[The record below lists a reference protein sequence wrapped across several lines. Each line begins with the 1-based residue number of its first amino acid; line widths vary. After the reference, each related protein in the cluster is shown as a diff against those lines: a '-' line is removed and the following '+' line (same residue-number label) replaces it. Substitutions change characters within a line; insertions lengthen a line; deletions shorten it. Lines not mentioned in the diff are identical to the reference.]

1 MLLKD
6 LVLNGLEPFE
16 SYKLQYTYYKG
27 SVKEIILTKEL
38 YEKLANNTI
47 DNFYLDIEKNTLQP
61 YISIKLKDN

>member
-27 SVKEIILTKEL
+27 SVKEITLTKEL
-38 YEKLANNTI
+38 FEKLADKEV
-47 DNFYLDIEKNTLQP
+47 DNFYLDIEKNTLKP

>member
-16 SYKLQYTYYKG
+16 SYKLQYSYYKG
-27 SVKEIILTKEL
+27 SVKEITLTKEL
-38 YEKLANNTI
+38 FEKLADKEV
-47 DNFYLDIEKNTLQP
+47 DNFYLDIEKNTLKP

>member
-27 SVKEIILTKEL
+27 SVKEITLTQQL
-38 YEKLANNTI
+38 FEKLADNTI
-47 DNFYLDIEKNTLQP
+47 DNFYLDIEKSTLTP
-61 YISIKLKDN
+61 YISIKLKDD